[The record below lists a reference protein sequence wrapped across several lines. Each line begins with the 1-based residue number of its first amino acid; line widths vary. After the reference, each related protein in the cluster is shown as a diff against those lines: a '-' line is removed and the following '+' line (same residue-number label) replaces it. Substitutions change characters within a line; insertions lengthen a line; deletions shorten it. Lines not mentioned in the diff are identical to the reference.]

1 MPFMIKFNLSNIQH
15 ACLVCFCSS
24 KKCFNSCNKLH
35 YRKRLLNIIV
45 STILKSL
52 SKKEDLAKTVVDD
65 WRQFF

>member
-1 MPFMIKFNLSNIQH
+1 
-15 ACLVCFCSS
+15 VD
-24 KKCFNSCNKLH
+24 
-35 YRKRLLNIIV
+35 